1 MVTSFSS
8 AVSEVLEV
16 ASDVLAEV
24 LELES
29 EGLMPRSSSSCL
41 MSDCAAVVL
50 PEVRSLRN
58 EVRSLVVLDSVELAL
73 RSFWSWVRAVFAP
86 VASPEARSLSSV
98 TRSWVSG
105 SSVLVDELSV
115 EEVRREVEETALVDA
130 VWDTDWEVLDVV
142 TGVYALSSSDWRT
155 EDETPVV
162 IDTERSLKI
171 DCRGRILGK
180 ELGEDRMPLEP

>member
-1 MVTSFSS
+1 VLSLVTSFSS

-105 SSVLVDELSV
+105 SSELVEELSDD
-115 EEVRREVEETALVDA
+115 EERSEDEETALVDA
-130 VWDTDWEVLDVV
+130 VWEVLDVV